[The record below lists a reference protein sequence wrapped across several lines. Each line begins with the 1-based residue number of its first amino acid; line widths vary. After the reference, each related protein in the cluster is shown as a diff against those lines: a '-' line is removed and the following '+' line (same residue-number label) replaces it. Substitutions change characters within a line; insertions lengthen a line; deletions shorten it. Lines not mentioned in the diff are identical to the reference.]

1 MSLDIDQKL
10 IQIEV
15 ALRQVARTITVICDE
30 MRIHSEQVA
39 TIVRLLTPEEEAE
52 SGSDLEVLLRV
63 LIAKL
68 DGQAVYLTRISR
80 GIEKLAGGGGERSG
94 SGPGAP
100 PVRAEADP
108 K

>member
-1 MSLDIDQKL
+1 MNLDIDQKL
-10 IQIEV
+10 TQIEV

-68 DGQAVYLTRISR
+68 DGQAIYLTRISR
-80 GIEKLAGGGGERSG
+80 GIEKLAGGGGKIG
-94 SGPGAP
+94 SGHRHDKPAETEAG
-100 PVRAEADP
+100 PV
-108 K
+108 

>member
-15 ALRQVARTITVICDE
+15 ALRQVARTIAVICDE

-68 DGQAVYLTRISR
+68 DGQAVYLTRISC
-80 GIEKLAGGGGERSG
+80 GIEKLAGVGGERSG
-94 SGPGAP
+94 SGPGAT
-100 PVRAEADP
+100 PVRAEADSE
-108 K
+108 